1 MFFVQ
6 QPLKGLHGFG
16 TSSFGLV
23 IELWYLEGVE
33 VA

>member
-6 QPLKGLHGFG
+6 PPLKGVG

-23 IELWYLEGVE
+23 IELWYLEGVK